1 MNYRPRLL
9 NRRFVNSLLAGAVAW
24 PASGIVPSLASEQPC
39 LQESFQH
46 LLLSIFVNFRSGC
59 ALGAA
64 CLRSLPN
71 GESTEQQL
79 SSKIIAQA
87 LCDAETM
94 KSKEAVRRRIANQ
107 VRLDFAQGAV
117 VSVDGWLLS
126 LTEARVY
133 ALVALNSE
141 MG

>member
-1 MNYRPRLL
+1 VRTGR
-9 NRRFVNSLLAGAVAW
+9 
-24 PASGIVPSLASEQPC
+24 
-39 LQESFQH
+39 
-46 LLLSIFVNFRSGC
+46 
-59 ALGAA
+59 
-64 CLRSLPN
+64 
-71 GESTEQQL
+71 QL
-79 SSKIIAQA
+79 SNKIIAQA
-87 LCDAETM
+87 LYDAEAT
-94 KSKEAVRRRIANQ
+94 KSKEALRHRIANQ

>member
-1 MNYRPRLL
+1 
-9 NRRFVNSLLAGAVAW
+9 
-24 PASGIVPSLASEQPC
+24 
-39 LQESFQH
+39 
-46 LLLSIFVNFRSGC
+46 VNFRSGC
-59 ALGAA
+59 ALGTA
-64 CLRSLPN
+64 CSRSLLN
-71 GESTEQQL
+71 GESTGRQL
-79 SSKIIAQA
+79 SNKIIAQA

-107 VRLDFAQGAV
+107 VGLDFAHGAV

-133 ALVALNSE
+133 ALVALDSE

>member
-1 MNYRPRLL
+1 LL
-9 NRRFVNSLLAGAVAW
+9 EIVA
-24 PASGIVPSLASEQPC
+24 Q
-39 LQESFQH
+39 
-46 LLLSIFVNFRSGC
+46 R
-59 ALGAA
+59 
-64 CLRSLPN
+64 
-71 GESTEQQL
+71 ESTGRQL
-79 SSKIIAQA
+79 SNKIIAQA

-107 VRLDFAQGAV
+107 VRLDFAHGAV

-126 LTEARVY
+126 LTDAPVN

>member
-1 MNYRPRLL
+1 M
-9 NRRFVNSLLAGAVAW
+9 
-24 PASGIVPSLASEQPC
+24 
-39 LQESFQH
+39 
-46 LLLSIFVNFRSGC
+46 VNFRSGC
-59 ALGAA
+59 ALGTA
-64 CLRSLPN
+64 CLRSLPK
-71 GESTEQQL
+71 GESTRRQL
-79 SSKIIAQA
+79 SNKIIAQA

-107 VRLDFAQGAV
+107 VRLDFAHGAV

-133 ALVALNSE
+133 ALVTLNLE